1 MTIALYVDAAAQL
14 ALSRKL
20 DRLAFNLAN
29 ANTPGF
35 LADGLKFESLVS
47 TTGSSNVAFPD
58 AGADFISLA
67 HGAVLRTG
75 NAMDVAVRGDGWLS
89 VATADGV
96 AYTRDGRLQMDSN
109 GDIRTLAGYPVLDAA
124 GSPLVVDPAGGE
136 LSFANDGA
144 ILQRGKQVGVLGLF
158 AMDPGARLIRR
169 DNSAIASD
177 RDATPITN
185 FSATGVMQGYLEQAN
200 VNPLTEISKLIEI
213 QRLFDHISACMTI
226 NDTSQQE
233 AIRILG
239 GQT

>member
-1 MTIALYVDAAAQL
+1 MSIALYVDAAAQL

-20 DRLAFNLAN
+20 DSLAFNLAN

-35 LADGLKFESLVS
+35 LADGLKFESVVS
-47 TTGSSNVAFPD
+47 ATGRSNVAFPD

-67 HGAVLRTG
+67 RGPVLRTG
-75 NAMDVAVRGDGWLS
+75 NTMDIAVRGDGWLS
-89 VATADGV
+89 ISMADGV
-96 AYTRDGRLQMDSN
+96 AYTRDGRLQIDAN
-109 GDIRTLAGYPVLDAA
+109 GEIRTLAGYPVLDAA
-124 GSPLVVDPAGGE
+124 GAPLVVDPAGGE

-158 AMDPGARLIRR
+158 VMDPGARLTRR

-177 RDATPITN
+177 RQASPVTGLST
-185 FSATGVMQGYLEQAN
+185 TGVMQGYLEQAN
-200 VNPLTEISKLIEI
+200 VNPLTEISRLIEI
-213 QRLFDHISACMTI
+213 QRLFDHISACMTT